1 MDMVRAQFHL
11 PPPEDQPR
19 DPRLRAMAELEEE
32 RLEKFDQLGQKIRQ
46 KLNTFQDLIDVSKY
60 S

>member
-1 MDMVRAQFHL
+1 MDMVRAQFSL
-11 PPPEDQPR
+11 PVEDHTH
-19 DPRLRAMAELEEE
+19 DPRLEAMAELEEE

-46 KLNTFQDLIDVSKY
+46 KFNTFQDLIDVSKY